1 VSYSVRDILWL
12 RLFAVAAA
20 ITSLPYFVLQS
31 EPLWAPLAWSVL
43 FAALNL
49 YQSYR
54 LLMERRP
61 VKLLPDEELVR
72 RMVLPGLAPRKVLQV
87 LSLGSWIGVE
97 PGERLIERGS
107 IPEAVSLIVR
117 GKVRMAKAGRVVG
130 ELGPGQIVGSALI
143 LAGVPAEVDAVAAGP
158 VRAMRWNLAT
168 LEGYLAANPD
178 TRQAMQK
185 HLARDLAGKVH
196 AAYLNTHS

>member
-1 VSYSVRDILWL
+1 MSYSVRDILWL